1 MGASRFACSPKFFM
15 SAPITT
21 VLFNSWPNRS
31 LLARRLLSPR
41 PKVLTVFGT
50 RPEAIKLAPVIHELE
65 RRPFS
70 VETVCVAT
78 SQHTDL
84 LAPFVRLFN
93 IRADYDLCA
102 MRSNQRPDEL
112 RTRLVAA
119 LDPILTREDPDM
131 VLVQGDTTTA
141 LSGALAAFARGIA
154 VGHIEAGLRSGNLH
168 SPFPE
173 EMNRRLI
180 TQLATYHFAATSF
193 NRTTLLEEGVS
204 SEAIFVTGNT
214 VVDSLKTIMS
224 RAQPT
229 PALTSVLEAT
239 RGLRRIVLTTH
250 RRESFGRL
258 MTQNLRVLRRCV
270 EAHPDVALVFPV
282 HPNPAVVRA
291 ARLLESHP
299 RIHLIEP
306 LGSEDFIQLM
316 SNAWLLVSDSG
327 GIQEEAPTL
336 GRPLLVLRENTER
349 HEALQSGVARLVGG
363 SPERLALLLEEAL
376 CEGSWA
382 TRVAEIENPFGRG
395 TSGLAIARIV
405 LELLNAGTDADA
417 FAASPVLV
425 PCES

>member
-1 MGASRFACSPKFFM
+1 M

-21 VLFNSWPNRS
+21 APVNTWPGKS
-31 LLARRLLSPR
+31 LLARRLLRPR

-50 RPEAIKLAPVIHELE
+50 RPEAIKLAPVMHELE
-65 RRPFS
+65 TRPFA

-84 LAPFVRLFN
+84 LRPFVRLFN
-93 IRADYDLCA
+93 IRADYDLKA
-102 MRSNQRPDEL
+102 MRAGQTPDEL
-112 RTRLVAA
+112 RTRLVAS
-119 LDPILTREDPDM
+119 LDPIMLKEDPDM

-154 VGHIEAGLRSGNLH
+154 VGHVEAGLRSGNLH

-193 NRTTLLEEGVS
+193 NRTTLLEEGIKD
-204 SEAIFVTGNT
+204 EAIFVTGNP
-214 VVDSLKTIMS
+214 VVDSLKTILS
-224 RAQPT
+224 GSHLSEEVAG
-229 PALTSVLEAT
+229 LLEAT

-258 MTQNLRVLRRCV
+258 MTENLRVLRRFV
-270 EAHPDVALVFPV
+270 EAHADVTLIFPV
-282 HPNPAVVRA
+282 HPNPEVVRA

-306 LGSEDFIQLM
+306 LGYEDFIQLM
-316 SNAWLLVSDSG
+316 SSAWLLVSDSG

-349 HEALQSGVARLVGG
+349 REALQSGIARLVGG
-363 SPERLALLLEEAL
+363 SPERLGLLLEEAL
-376 CEGSWA
+376 AEGSWA
-382 TRVAEIENPFGRG
+382 ERVAEIENPFGDG
-395 TSGLAIARIV
+395 TSGHSIARTV
-405 LELLNAGTDADA
+405 LELLNAGAESLA
-417 FAASPVLV
+417 LASPYVLT
-425 PCES
+425 P